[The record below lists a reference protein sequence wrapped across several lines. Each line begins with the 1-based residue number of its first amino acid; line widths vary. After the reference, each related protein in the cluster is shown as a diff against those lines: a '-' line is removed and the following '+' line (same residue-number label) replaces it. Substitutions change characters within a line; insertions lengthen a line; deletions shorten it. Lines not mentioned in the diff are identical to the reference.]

1 MKFTVFD
8 KLTGEEADIIEIALK
23 EGDWAKSLI
32 YCDMEGFAIE
42 EDGTLLLLDECGN
55 FAYCPEDR
63 FEVHIATMQEK
74 DKEIAELK
82 AEVSAWK
89 ETSQLLVKD
98 GVKYNKQIAELKATC
113 KGWEDG
119 HNKLMDDIAELK
131 AENERL
137 TSKVKH
143 LQISYGDL
151 IMTVGDKYPDESRH
165 EIARRYI
172 LEAETQNSVSCKA
185 VEALEDQK

>member
-1 MKFTVFD
+1 MK
-8 KLTGEEADIIEIALK
+8 
-23 EGDWAKSLI
+23 
-32 YCDMEGFAIE
+32 
-42 EDGTLLLLDECGN
+42 LDEFIEHLKGINHVEVDEKECNCGN
-55 FAYCPEDR
+55 CQNRRRIIFVIER
-63 FEVHIATMQEK
+63 Q
-74 DKEIAELK
+74 
-82 AEVSAWK
+82 K
-89 ETSQLLVKD
+89 ETLEWIVSMANVWNEKE
-98 GVKYNKQIAELKATC
+98 VEIS
-113 KGWEDG
+113 
-119 HNKLMDDIAELK
+119 ELK

>member
-98 GVKYNKQIAELKATC
+98 GVQYNKQIAELKEELRS
-113 KGWEDG
+113 WRNSRDG
-119 HNKLMDDIAELK
+119 IM
-131 AENERL
+131 AENEALALKLMELKSENECYKEVFDDHRRL
-137 TSKVKH
+137 VRELDEAMNGKDGMAKQASLCDLVS
-143 LQISYGDL
+143 QIKTGIKIS
-151 IMTVGDKYPDESRH
+151 
-165 EIARRYI
+165 
-172 LEAETQNSVSCKA
+172 
-185 VEALEDQK
+185 